1 MLIELGIGIL
11 SIAAAGYA
19 LWRLQAKAMRERLTD
34 RLRIKGLEATPTLWC
49 CGRSMEPIEKRGSWV
64 LLRCDRCGQLL
75 SRRIPDSRKES
86 SLP

>member
-1 MLIELGIGIL
+1 MLIELGVGIL

-19 LWRLQAKAMRERLTD
+19 LWRLQTKAMRERLKD
-34 RLRIKGLEATPTLWC
+34 RLRVKGAEAVPTLWC
-49 CGRSMEPIEKRGSWV
+49 CGRSMEPIEKRGAWV

>member
-19 LWRLQAKAMRERLTD
+19 LWRLQTKAMRERLTD
-34 RLRIKGLEATPTLWC
+34 RLRAKGLDGSTAPRC
-49 CGRSMEPIEKRGSWV
+49 CGRSMEPIERRGTWV
-64 LLRCDRCGQLL
+64 LLKCDRCGQLL

-86 SLP
+86 FLP